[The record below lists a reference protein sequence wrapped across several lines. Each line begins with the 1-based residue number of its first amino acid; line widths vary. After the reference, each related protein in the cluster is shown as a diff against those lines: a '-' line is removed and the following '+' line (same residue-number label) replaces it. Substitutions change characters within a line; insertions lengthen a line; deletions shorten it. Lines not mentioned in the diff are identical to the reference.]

1 MRTTMTTLRWCALV
15 LLSGLAIDSRLA
27 ADPPEGFE
35 GTFRLGEASAP
46 PGGEARVPLFIRA
59 TPGMRGF
66 AFSIDFDEELLEA
79 GPEMEHVL
87 QIPGSDS
94 WYFAAYYVDNSNAS
108 AGNDGVDE
116 GFLLGAVI
124 FDIEETFVLPVDTEK
139 EIVAFSMHVKP
150 DAPIGTAQ
158 IRFLNG
164 ARHPQAENSV
174 ENYLDLAG
182 HGVPPNTQIAP
193 LLIESRFQIVPDIS
207 IFIRGDSND
216 DGKVDLADAQATL
229 GYLFQA
235 AEPLHCLDAA
245 DANDDGKLNV
255 SDPVT
260 ILQVL
265 FLGREALP
273 APSAARGSDPTPDA
287 IGCGS

>member
-1 MRTTMTTLRWCALV
+1 MTTLRWCALV
-15 LLSGLAIDSRLA
+15 LLGGLAIDSRLA

-46 PGGEARVPLFIRA
+46 PGGDARVPLYIRA

-158 IRFLNG
+158 IRSSMEHGTHKLKTPSKIIWTWPVTG
-164 ARHPQAENSV
+164 SRPTLRSPRSSSRAASRSCRTSASSSAATRTMTARSISPMPRPRSAIFSRPQK
-174 ENYLDLAG
+174 
-182 HGVPPNTQIAP
+182 P
-193 LLIESRFQIVPDIS
+193 LR
-207 IFIRGDSND
+207 
-216 DGKVDLADAQATL
+216 
-229 GYLFQA
+229 
-235 AEPLHCLDAA
+235 CLDAA
-245 DANDDGKLNV
+245 
-255 SDPVT
+255 
-260 ILQVL
+260 
-265 FLGREALP
+265 
-273 APSAARGSDPTPDA
+273 
-287 IGCGS
+287 GCQRRRQAERQ